1 MKKNV
6 ERAYSEFLEGLQT
19 AITEDDFR
27 RVAERAAHA
36 WGFRWFAYFG
46 RQAHGSHLISSYPK
60 RWTDH
65 YFQEGYDQID
75 PVLQKPR
82 IVAPMALWDGR
93 DGRSAKSPRER
104 RMFDDALSFR
114 IRTGLTIQ
122 IPAGQSQFAAFT
134 LAVDD
139 RSLGLDHFIESSQ
152 DLLHMMGINYH
163 AHVRA
168 RIDLADFSSRRGIP
182 LTHRERQCLAWTS
195 DGRTMQDIAQLL
207 GVSPRGVKFHLDNA
221 RRNLSALTLPHAVA
235 LALRQGLL

>member
-65 YFQEGYDQID
+65 YFQQGYDQID
-75 PVLQKPR
+75 PVLQKSR
-82 IVAPMALWDGR
+82 VAAPMALWDGR

-114 IRTGLTIQ
+114 IRTGLTVQ

-139 RSLGLDHFIESSQ
+139 RSLGLDRFIECSR
-152 DLLHMMGINYH
+152 DLLQMVGINYH
-163 AHVRA
+163 AHINAKLDPVVT
-168 RIDLADFSSRRGIP
+168 SSQRESP
-182 LTHRERQCLAWTS
+182 LTQRERQCLAWTS
-195 DGRTMQDIAQLL
+195 NGRTMQDIGELL
-207 GVSPRGVKFHLDNA
+207 KLSPSGVKFHLDNA

>member
-1 MKKNV
+1 MKNV
-6 ERAYSEFLEGLQT
+6 DRAYNEFLECLHT

-27 RVAERAAHA
+27 RVAERTAHSL
-36 WGFRWFAYFG
+36 GFRWFAYFG
-46 RQAHGSHLISSYPK
+46 RQKHGSRLISSYPK
-60 RWTDH
+60 RWTDY

-82 IVAPMALWDGR
+82 IATPMALWDGR

-122 IPAGQSQFAAFT
+122 IPTGQRQFAAFT

-139 RSLGLDHFIESSQ
+139 RSLGLDRFIETSQ
-152 DLLHMMGINYH
+152 NVLQMVGMTYH
-163 AHVRA
+163 AHVSA
-168 RIDLADFSSRRGIP
+168 KIDPSDLNSHKGVL

-195 DGRTMQDIAQLL
+195 DGKTMQDIAQLL

-235 LALRQGLL
+235 LALREGLL